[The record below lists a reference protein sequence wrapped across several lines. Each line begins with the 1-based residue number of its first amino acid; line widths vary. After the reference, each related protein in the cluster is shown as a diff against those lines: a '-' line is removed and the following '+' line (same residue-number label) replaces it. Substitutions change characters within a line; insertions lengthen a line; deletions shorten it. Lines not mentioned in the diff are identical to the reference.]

1 MGPTPRHRERLL
13 VAALCAVAA
22 VRVLVLA
29 AAFPLFDNVDETSH
43 FDLVYRYSRGD
54 VPRGLAPKSAEA
66 VRIIRYSKTW
76 EYVDTPQSF
85 PGGRT
90 PPPGWAVPR
99 AVLDRALAAA
109 VAEDATLTNAEGT
122 QQPLYYFLAGA
133 WYRLGELLGQRQ
145 GFGPYWIR
153 FLNAPLVALMVWVVY
168 LVAGALVPGA
178 TTVRLGATVLAA
190 FFPQDAFLSIGN
202 DVLAP
207 VMVGL
212 AFLALVKLVD
222 GEPRGIAPH
231 VLAGLAVSASVLA
244 KLTNVPVLG
253 VAAAVAAVELLDARR
268 SGKSSAA
275 WPRVVALAAA
285 IVLPAGLWAA
295 RNHAILG
302 NFTGMPQ
309 KAARLDWTPKPLGE
323 VLDHPIF
330 TPSGL
335 WHFLDG
341 LLASFWRGEFYWH
354 GERLAWVGTD
364 VFYVLS
370 SLLLLSVA
378 AFAVLGRRRKG
389 ARDGRFG
396 LRMGLLLL
404 LLSVLLLAWGSMAYD
419 FGRCRY
425 PSRELPFITSGRLM
439 GGALAPFLCLY
450 VLGLDRLLSRFGAGR
465 AVLPVVALVA
475 AAITAVELVLALGA
489 FASRF
494 NWFHMPAA

>member
-1 MGPTPRHRERLL
+1 MGPTPQKRERLL
-13 VAALCAVAA
+13 VAALCAAA
-22 VRVLVLA
+22 AIRVLVLA

-54 VPRGLAPKSAEA
+54 IPRGLAPKSAEA

-99 AVLDRALAAA
+99 AVLDGALAEA
-109 VAEDATLTNAEGT
+109 VVEDAAFTNSEDT

-145 GFGPYWIR
+145 GLGVYWIR
-153 FLNAPLVALMVWVVY
+153 FLNAPLVALMVWLVY
-168 LVAGALVPGA
+168 LVAGALLPGA
-178 TTVRLGATVLAA
+178 ATVRLGATVLAA

-222 GEPRGIAPH
+222 GEPKGIAPH

-244 KLTNVPVLG
+244 KLTNVPILG
-253 VAAAVAAVELLDARR
+253 VAAAVAAGELLDARR
-268 SGKSSAA
+268 SGKLSAA

-285 IVLPAGLWAA
+285 IALPAGLWAA
-295 RNHAILG
+295 RNYSILG
-302 NFTGMPQ
+302 NLTGMAQ

-323 VLDHPIF
+323 LFPHPIF

-335 WHFLDG
+335 WHFLHG
-341 LLASFWRGEFYWH
+341 LIASFWRGEFYWH
-354 GERLAWVGTD
+354 GERLAWAWADG
-364 VFYVLS
+364 FYVLS

-378 AFAVLGRRRKG
+378 AFAVLRRR
-389 ARDGRFG
+389 RESVPHERFG
-396 LRMGLLLL
+396 LRAGLLLL

-475 AAITAVELVLALGA
+475 AAITVVELVLALGA

-494 NWFHMPAA
+494 NWFHMLAA

>member
-1 MGPTPRHRERLL
+1 MGPFPRNRERLL
-13 VAALCAVAA
+13 VAAFCAVAA

-54 VPRGLAPKSAEA
+54 IPRGLSPKSAEA
-66 VRIIRYSKTW
+66 VRIIRYCKTW
-76 EYVDTPQSF
+76 EYVDMPQSF

-90 PPPGWAVPR
+90 PPPGWAVPQT
-99 AVLDRALAAA
+99 VVDRALEEA
-109 VAEDATLTNAEGT
+109 VAEDARFTNSEGT
-122 QQPLYYFLAGA
+122 QQPLYYLLAGG

-145 GFGPYWIR
+145 GLGAYWIR

-178 TTVRLGATVLAA
+178 TAVRFGATVLAA

-207 VMVGL
+207 LNVGL
-212 AFLALVKLVD
+212 VFLALVKLVD
-222 GEPRGIAPH
+222 GEPKGIAPH
-231 VLAGLAVSASVLA
+231 VLAGLAVSASVLT
-244 KLTNVPVLG
+244 KLTSVPVLG
-253 VAAAVAAVELLDARR
+253 VAAAIA
-268 SGKSSAA
+268 
-275 WPRVVALAAA
+275 
-285 IVLPAGLWAA
+285 LPAGLWAA

-302 NFTGMPQ
+302 NFTDMAQ

-323 VLDHPIF
+323 VLHHPIF

-335 WHFLDG
+335 RYFLDG
-341 LLASFWRGEFYWH
+341 LLASFWRGEFHWH
-354 GERLAWVGTD
+354 GERLAWAGAD
-364 VFYVLS
+364 WFYVLS
-370 SLLLLSVA
+370 SLILLGIA
-378 AFAVLGRRRKG
+378 AFAVLRRRREG
-389 ARDGRFG
+389 APHGRFG
-396 LRMGLLLL
+396 LRMGCLLL

-439 GGALAPFLCLY
+439 GGALAPFLCLH

-465 AVLPVVALVA
+465 AVLPVVTLVA
-475 AAITAVELVLALGA
+475 GAITIVEIVLALGA

-494 NWFHMPAA
+494 NWFHMVAA